1 MICVWSQATGRASPS
16 FHFLLHSNR
25 QWILPWTLATARW
38 GIRWYKS
45 IFEKVVEELP
55 LALVCM
61 GVGVDWIEHSHTHWK
76 YWKCIIPF
84 LVVEIW
90 IIPPETITHHNISSN
105 YIATPDVA
113 SQRHVLCVVYGWR
126 VRGVTSGEVE
136 EGFAVF
142 LPPLHSQFIVG
153 VL

>member
-1 MICVWSQATGRASPS
+1 M
-16 FHFLLHSNR
+16 
-25 QWILPWTLATARW
+25 
-38 GIRWYKS
+38 
-45 IFEKVVEELP
+45 E
-55 LALVCM
+55 
-61 GVGVDWIEHSHTHWK
+61 VDIDRIEHSHTHWK

-90 IIPPETITHHNISSN
+90 IIPQETITHHNISSN